1 MSATVISIANRK
13 GGVGKT
19 TISILL
25 ATALAVEGKKRVL
38 LIDTDSQRS
47 AYDYYQLQKDA
58 YEGEE
63 SPYTVEAIHPKFLYD
78 EIRLSRD
85 KYDVILID
93 IPRMTDDNADS
104 IIVQA
109 LTCCDVVLIPIVAG
123 NLEALS
129 TRDFIKLVQEIDEY
143 KKGKNIPFKYKGF
156 LNKRN
161 RRKENAEAITFMEDL
176 GVSMFEHALSDVKLF
191 TTPSVYESL
200 LATKDG
206 KERFG
211 GFYNEFVNSFNLK

>member
-1 MSATVISIANRK
+1 MGAKIISIANRK

-25 ATALAVEGKKRVL
+25 ATTLAVEGKKRVL
-38 LIDTDSQRS
+38 LLDTDSQRS
-47 AYDYYQLQKDA
+47 AHDYYQLQRNA

-63 SPYTVEAIHPKFLYD
+63 PPYTVQVLQPRYLYD
-78 EIRLSRD
+78 EIRFSQD

-93 IPRMTDDNADS
+93 IPRMTDEAKDNV
-104 IIVQA
+104 IVQT
-109 LTCCDVVLIPIVAG
+109 LTCCDVILIPIVAG

-129 TRDFIKLVQEIDEY
+129 TRDFIQVVQEIDAF
-143 KKGKNIPFKYKGF
+143 KKEKKIPFQYKGF

-161 RRKENAEAITFMEDL
+161 RRKENAEAITFMENL
-176 GVSMFEHALSDVKLF
+176 GVPMFKNSLSDVKLF

-200 LATKDG
+200 LSTKEG

-211 GFYNEFVNSFNLK
+211 DFYNEFINSFNL